1 MERRATDG
9 KKGNGWKEG
18 QRFWRVSFLLLFS
31 ALIIFFCEQ
40 RVIKKDADR
49 FTFPYWLADLNNF
62 VMSRKQRKDTQQ
74 SEFSFISHSTLV
86 GTRPT

>member
-1 MERRATDG
+1 MERRATVLACI
-9 KKGNGWKEG
+9 
-18 QRFWRVSFLLLFS
+18 FPLAFFS
-31 ALIIFFCEQ
+31 TDNFFCEQ

-49 FTFPYWLADLNNF
+49 FTFPYWLADLDNF